1 LKFEKKAIGVV
12 WMPMIAVFYS
22 LWSPAFIQCESETI
36 VFYAYFS
43 SFESTF
49 FDDILELSHTMAF

>member
-1 LKFEKKAIGVV
+1 
-12 WMPMIAVFYS
+12 MPMIAVFYS